1 MNELFIMSK
10 VYIVPKEKPVILYL
24 ILNICIVVTSML
36 SLVSVILMGINFRNI
51 SSIIIAFYIVFKVK
65 KLFKIEPYYQFSVV
79 NIMVLEENIVFKY
92 DIGRMI
98 VLRMNSVESVEYSN
112 RLQCMRFVGDYT
124 VNDNENSQDYYRH
137 EYLFYVNENEY
148 PDFFELIKRSIKKD
162 IIYVDNL

>member
-1 MNELFIMSK
+1 
-10 VYIVPKEKPVILYL
+10 
-24 ILNICIVVTSML
+24 
-36 SLVSVILMGINFRNI
+36 
-51 SSIIIAFYIVFKVK
+51 
-65 KLFKIEPYYQFSVV
+65 
-79 NIMVLEENIVFKY
+79 
-92 DIGRMI
+92 MI